1 MKKLVIGFIV
11 LAGLLVGA
19 ALIAPSFIN
28 WNDYRAEIAT
38 EVRKAT
44 GRKLTIEGNID
55 VALLPAPKL
64 SVAKVRLANLDGA
77 RDADMMRLE
86 ALDVRIAFWPLL
98 SGKVVVSSVSLRGA
112 DIALEALADGRTNWQ
127 FAPEG
132 AGASVS
138 GTDAADSGDDVARAV
153 RLEQVIV
160 SGGRVSYRDSRNGTV
175 ERIEGIDA
183 RLAAETLK
191 GPFVLRGRA
200 VARGVALQVE
210 ARAGRLDA
218 ARPTPV
224 NGEVRLT
231 DAAASA
237 KFTGTVTTGETPR
250 VNLTLD
256 AAGDS
261 LARVVGTLSGSRA
274 GPPLLARKFTLS
286 GAIAGD
292 ARALAVND
300 IVLGI
305 NGTRVTGALNAALG
319 TVTTVDATI
328 GANTIDLDSWLA
340 AAAAAKQPSGG
351 KAGAAPGKPS
361 AFALPDNIRLAFDAR
376 IGGITFKKAAIREVQ
391 LQARMD
397 RGVLTLTRLGA
408 MLPGGSELSANGRL
422 AAQAGAPRFDG
433 LVTAK
438 AADLRALFDWLGIDH
453 SAIAPDRL
461 RRASFRAGLG
471 AGPERV
477 ELRDMDLRFDSTRIG
492 GGVVVALRDRIGL
505 GANIVLDHINL
516 DAYRAKTTK
525 TAKVPA
531 TGGGAKDGGLAAL
544 AAFDANIRAEAGS
557 LTVGNMVLGGVSL
570 EGSLIGGT
578 LTLKQMRVADLGGG
592 RLDLSGT
599 VAALDKTPVP
609 DLRFALTTK
618 APDKL
623 LALAGVDLPVAPA
636 ALTPFAFSGR
646 LKSEADT
653 TRIESKLAAGAL
665 RVALNG
671 ALADLDRVPRVSL
684 DVGVD
689 HPDFVR
695 FVRLFAP
702 GFVPQKPVTGPF
714 SLTARAESAGLDIKL
729 TSLAGRFG
737 EAQVKGTATL
747 ALAAVRP
754 KLVAELTGKN
764 ITADHFIPGGRAG
777 GGTTTSPAGVPA
789 PGGSPWSDT
798 PLDLSGLRALD
809 ADIRIGAD
817 TLNWRAWTIAAPR
830 IELALNDGRLEA
842 KRVSGKTV
850 GGTFLLSGALAAPAK
865 KGGAAEFTAD
875 VDISRADLARAMFN
889 AAALDIAKGTVSY
902 DMKLTGRGASSRAL
916 VASLAGGGKLEAV
929 DGAVSGFDL
938 RRVNDQLKNLNQPTS
953 FLALLQT
960 AMAGGTTRFSKLAGT
975 FKVEKG
981 VVRSNDITLAADGG
995 TGVATLAADL
1005 PRWRLDSVAQ
1015 FRLAGHRDA
1024 PPFRMTL
1031 RGPLDNPARVFNLNE
1046 LQQWLVARGAGVL
1059 LNQLLGGKKKAPPA
1073 GAAPAQDQPAP
1084 AQVQPSQPSQP
1095 KPEEFIRGI
1104 FDLLKKK

>member
-1 MKKLVIGFIV
+1 MKKLLIGFIG
-11 LAGLLVGA
+11 LAALLVGV

-38 EVRKAT
+38 EVHKAT
-44 GRKLTIEGNID
+44 GRKLTIDGNID

-77 RDADMMRLE
+77 RDADMMRLDT
-86 ALDVRIAFWPLL
+86 LDVRIAFWPLL
-98 SGKVVVSSVSLRGA
+98 SGKIVVSSISLRGA
-112 DIALEALADGRTNWQ
+112 DIALEALADGRKNWQ
-127 FAPEG
+127 FAPG
-132 AGASVS
+132 AAAPAT
-138 GTDAADSGDDVARAV
+138 GTGGADSGNDVARAV

-160 SGGRVSYRDSRNGTV
+160 SGGRVSYRDSRGGTV
-175 ERIEGIDA
+175 ERIDGIDA

-200 VARGVALQVE
+200 VLRGVAMQVE

-218 ARPTPV
+218 AKPAPV
-224 NGEVRLT
+224 SGEVRLS

-237 KFTGTVTTGETPR
+237 KFTGTVATGATPGA
-250 VNLTLD
+250 NLRFD

-261 LARVVGTLSGSRA
+261 LARAMAALSGGSP
-274 GPPLLARKFTLS
+274 GPALLERKFTLS
-286 GAIAGD
+286 GAVAGD
-292 ARALAVND
+292 ARAVAVND
-300 IVLGI
+300 IVLAI
-305 NGTRVTGALNAALG
+305 NGTRVTGALNASLG
-319 TVTTVDATI
+319 TVTSVDATI
-328 GANTIDLDSWLA
+328 GANTIDLDSWMA
-340 AAAAAKQPSGG
+340 AAANSSSG
-351 KAGAAPGKPS
+351 ARNATPGKGKTS
-361 AFALPDNIRLAFDAR
+361 APFALPDNIRLAFDAR

-422 AAQAGAPRFDG
+422 SARAGVPRFDG
-433 LVTAK
+433 QLTAK
-438 AADLRALFDWLGIDH
+438 AADLRALFDWLGVDH

-461 RRASFRAGLG
+461 RRASLRAGLG
-471 AGPERV
+471 AGPERL

-492 GGVVVALRDRIGL
+492 GGIVLALRDRIGL
-505 GANIVLDHINL
+505 GANLVVDHINL
-516 DAYRAKTTK
+516 DAYRAKSK
-525 TAKVPA
+525 AAAKSPA
-531 TGGGAKDGGLAAL
+531 AGGGGAKGGGLAAL
-544 AAFDANIRAEAGS
+544 AAFDANVRAEAGS
-557 LTVGNMVLGGVSL
+557 LTVGNMTLGRVNL

-578 LTLKQMRVADLGGG
+578 LTLKQMRVGDFAGGQ
-592 RLDLSGT
+592 LDLSGT

-609 DLRFALTTK
+609 DLRFALTTR

-623 LALAGVDLPVAPA
+623 LALAGVDLPVSPA

-646 LKSEADT
+646 LKSEAAT

-671 ALADLDRVPRVSL
+671 ALKDLDRVPRVGL

-689 HPDFVR
+689 HPDFIR

-714 SLTARAESAGLDIKL
+714 SLTARAESAGLDVKL

-737 EAQVKGTATL
+737 EAEVAGTATL

-764 ITADHFIPGGRAG
+764 ITADHFIPGGRASGG
-777 GGTTTSPAGVPA
+777 GGTKGGVPA
-789 PGGSPWSDT
+789 PGVTPWSDA
-798 PLDLSGLRALD
+798 PLELSGMRALD

-817 TLNWRAWTIAAPR
+817 TLNWRVWKVAAPR
-830 IELALNDGRLEA
+830 IELALNDGRLEV

-865 KGGAAEFTAD
+865 RGGAAEFTAD
-875 VDISRADLARAMFN
+875 VDISRADLSRAMFN
-889 AAALDIAKGTVSY
+889 AAALDIAKGTLSY
-902 DMKLTGRGASSRAL
+902 DMKLAGRGASSRAL
-916 VASLAGGGKLEAV
+916 VSSLTGGGKLVAV

-938 RRVNDQLKNLNQPTS
+938 RRVNDQLRNLSQPTS

-960 AMAGGTTRFSKLAGT
+960 AMAGGTTQFSKLAGT

-981 VVRSNDITLAADGG
+981 VVRSDDITLAADGG

-1005 PRWRLDSVAQ
+1005 PRWRLDAGAL

-1046 LQQWLVARGAGVL
+1046 LQQWLVARSAGAL
-1059 LNQLLGGKKKAPPA
+1059 LNQLLGGKKKAQ
-1073 GAAPAQDQPAP
+1073 PAQTGP

-1104 FDLLKKK
+1104 FDLLQKKK

>member
-1 MKKLVIGFIV
+1 MKKLLIGFIA

-19 ALIAPSFIN
+19 ALAAPSFIS

-44 GRKLTIEGNID
+44 GRKLVIEGDID

-98 SGKVVVSSVSLRGA
+98 SGKVVVNSVSLRGA
-112 DIALEALADGRTNWQ
+112 DIALEVLADGRSNWQ
-127 FAPEG
+127 FTPQGSSASATGSG
-132 AGASVS
+132 AN
-138 GTDAADSGDDVARAV
+138 DDGDDVARAV

-160 SGGRVSYRDSRNGTV
+160 SGGRISYRDSRSGTV

-210 ARAGRLDA
+210 ARAGRLDE
-218 ARPTPV
+218 ARPTQV
-224 NGEVRLT
+224 SGEVRLT
-231 DAAASA
+231 DAAATA
-237 KFTGTVTTGETPR
+237 KFTGTVAIGESPR
-250 VNLTLD
+250 VNLRLD
-256 AAGDS
+256 AAGDN
-261 LARVVGTLSGSRA
+261 LARALGALSGSPV
-274 GPPLLARKFTLS
+274 GPALLERKFTLS
-286 GAIAGD
+286 GAINGD

-305 NGTRVTGALNAALG
+305 NGTRVTGAFNASLG
-319 TVTTVDATI
+319 TIITVDATI
-328 GANTIDLDSWLA
+328 GANMIDLDSWLA
-340 AAAAAKQPSGG
+340 EIAKPAAKPSSRATAAAVPKKSA
-351 KAGAAPGKPS
+351 

-376 IGGITFKKAAIREVQ
+376 VGGITFKKASVREVQ

-397 RGVLTLTRLGA
+397 RGVLTLTRLSA
-408 MLPGGSELSANGRL
+408 MLPGGSELGANGRL
-422 AAQAGAPRFDG
+422 AAREGAPHFDG
-433 LVTAK
+433 QLTAK
-438 AADLRALFDWLGIDH
+438 AADLRALFDWLGVDH

-461 RRASFRAGLG
+461 RRASLRAGLG

-492 GGVVVALRDRIGL
+492 GGIVVALRERIGL
-505 GANIVLDHINL
+505 GANLVLDHINL
-516 DAYRAKTTK
+516 DAYRVKTPGAAVKTPSAGGDSTK
-525 TAKVPA
+525 
-531 TGGGAKDGGLAAL
+531 GGGLAAL
-544 AAFDANIRAEAGS
+544 GAFDANIRAEAGS
-557 LTVGNMVLGGVSL
+557 LTVGNMALNGVSL

-578 LTLKQMRVADLGGG
+578 LTLKQMRVGDLGGG

-599 VAALDKTPVP
+599 VAALDKMPVP

-618 APDKL
+618 SPDKL
-623 LALAGVDLPVAPA
+623 LALAGIDLPVAPA
-636 ALTPFAFSGR
+636 DLTPFAFSGHI
-646 LKSEADT
+646 KSEATT

-671 ALADLDRVPRVSL
+671 TLADLDRVPRVSL

-702 GFVPQKPVTGPF
+702 GFVPQKPVEGPL

-729 TSLAGRFG
+729 TSLTGRFG

-764 ITADHFIPGGRAG
+764 ITADLFIPGGRAG
-777 GGTTTSPAGVPA
+777 GGAASSAPGGVPA
-789 PGGSPWSDT
+789 PGVTPWSDA
-798 PLDLSGLRALD
+798 PLDLAGLRAFD

-830 IELALNDGRLEA
+830 IELVLNDGRLEA

-865 KGGAAEFTAD
+865 KGGAASFTAE
-875 VDISRADLARAMFN
+875 VDISRADLSRAMFN

-902 DMKLTGRGASSRAL
+902 NMKLAGQGASSRAL

-929 DGAVSGFDL
+929 DGAISGFDL
-938 RRVNDQLKNLNQPTS
+938 RRVNDQLKNLREPTS
-953 FLALLQT
+953 FLTLLQT
-960 AMAGGTTRFSKLAGT
+960 AMAGGSTRFSKLAGT
-975 FKVEKG
+975 FKVQDG
-981 VVRSNDITLAADGG
+981 VVRSDDIMLAADGG
-995 TGVATLAADL
+995 SGTASLAADL
-1005 PRWRLDSVAQ
+1005 PRWRIDSVAQ

-1031 RGPLDNPARVFNLNE
+1031 RGPLDNPTRVFNLNQ
-1046 LQQWLVARGAGVL
+1046 LQQWLVARGAGAL
-1059 LNQLLGGKKKAPPA
+1059 LNQLLGGKKKA
-1073 GAAPAQDQPAP
+1073 APTQGQPAP
-1084 AQVQPSQPSQP
+1084 AQVQPGQP
-1095 KPEEFIRGI
+1095 KPDEFIRGI